1 MDKFDQVIDKEVQ
14 KFLCNL
20 EKEGKITSND
30 RKRITLK
37 VISGIKSWIAD
48 ESVSN
53 PIKNGI
59 KKAIN
64 SNNWNYIIEAF
75 WQDII
80 FGTGGI
86 RGRAVLNESDLKL
99 FAKKGLESEIL
110 RGSNTINEI
119 ILMKYTTGVAKFL
132 QENNYEKAVVGYD
145 SRLHGKDFADLVAKI
160 FLANGIKVYLFDEA
174 CPYPELSF
182 AVTQLHADI
191 GIEISASH
199 NDKRYNGYKISNRF
213 GASLALSE
221 RAIILS
227 YIFGDQKRGIV
238 PVTTADIK
246 PVNFALDTS
255 DRLTYLGG
263 EEPIR
268 EIGNV
273 PFINIH
279 SRHLDAIKQFI
290 INPDLIKKYSSEIH
304 IGYCAY
310 YGAGC
315 RAVPKILN
323 DLGFSQLKIVH
334 EMNSLNGCFPA
345 FKTDQ
350 VIDPGEEKP
359 AALGV
364 NCFIS
369 EYGETVFPTLDVFLG
384 TDPDADRLGVIV
396 NIPKN
401 QQKKLGKWKLLEA
414 NDVWTLLL
422 WYRLKAESDAN
433 GGIIP
438 NAAKKFIV
446 RNHVTT
452 DALFKM
458 SRKFG
463 ITCETTWVG
472 FGFLAEKVIQKW
484 RDGFVNVGMFEESN
498 GFSIG
503 GAPPLPGEVKGVGGH
518 TMEKDGTLASVL
530 LLEVACYAKSQGK
543 TLLDLLDEIYRDPD
557 VGFFATCKTQL
568 PEEGVFE
575 GIDGDIYKKNIIKN
589 LVAFSKKVNSLAED
603 GKPYTVAGMP
613 IKRAELYCTGKY
625 DNIYWPGVPDEG
637 IRFYLN
643 ENESSYVTIRP
654 SGTEAKLRF
663 MVHIHIPVEDHSDL
677 TEKKYSANKLLKRIE
692 QEFTEIAQ
700 RGLM

>member
-1 MDKFDQVIDKEVQ
+1 MHKLDPVIDKEVQ
-14 KFLCNL
+14 NFLGNL
-20 EKEGKITSND
+20 EKEGKITSKD
-30 RKRITLK
+30 RERITVK
-37 VISGIKSWIAD
+37 VTSGIKSWITD
-48 ESVSN
+48 ENVSN

-86 RGRAVLNESDLKL
+86 RGRAVLNEIDLKQ
-99 FAKKGLESEIL
+99 FAEKGLESEIL
-110 RGSNTINEI
+110 RGPNTINEI
-119 ILMKYTTGVAKFL
+119 ILMKYTTGVSKFL
-132 QENNYEKAVVGYD
+132 QENNYEKAIVGYD
-145 SRLHGKDFADLVAKI
+145 SRLNGKEFADIVAKI
-160 FLANGIKVYLFDEA
+160 FLSNGIRVYLFEEA

-182 AVTQLHADI
+182 AVTQMHADI

-213 GASLALSE
+213 GASLGLSE
-221 RAIILS
+221 REMILS
-227 YIFGDQKRGIV
+227 YIFGDEERGIL

-246 PVNFALDTS
+246 PVNFELHNS

-263 EEPIR
+263 EQPVR
-268 EIGNV
+268 AVGKT
-273 PFINIH
+273 PFIDIH
-279 SRHLDAIKQFI
+279 SRHLDAIKNFI
-290 INPDLIKKYSSEIH
+290 INPELIRDYASEIN
-304 IGYCAY
+304 IGYCAF
-310 YGAGC
+310 YGAGYK
-315 RAVPKILN
+315 AVPKILN
-323 DLGFSQLKIVH
+323 DLGFSKLKVVH
-334 EMNSLNGCFPA
+334 EMNRLDGWFPA
-345 FKTDQ
+345 FKIDQ

-364 NCFIS
+364 KCFTS
-369 EYGETVFPTLDVFLG
+369 EYGENAFQDLDVFLG

-396 NIPKN
+396 THPKK

-433 GGIIP
+433 GGKIP
-438 NAAKKFIV
+438 DAARKFIV

-452 DALFKM
+452 DALVKM
-458 SRKFG
+458 SNKFG
-463 ITCETTWVG
+463 IATETTWVG
-472 FGFLAEKVIQKW
+472 FGFLSERVIQKW
-484 RDGFVNVGMFEESN
+484 NDGLINIGMFEESN

-503 GAPPLPGEVKGVGGH
+503 GGPPRQGEVKGTGGH

-543 TLLDLLDEIYRDPD
+543 SLVDLLDDIYADPQ
-557 VGFFATCKTQL
+557 VGYYATSKTQL

-575 GIDGDIYKKNIIKN
+575 GIDGDIHKKNIIKN
-589 LVAFSKKVNSLAED
+589 LVVFAQKVNDLAAQ
-603 GKPYTVAGMP
+603 GKPHSIAGLS

-625 DNIYWPGVPDEG
+625 DTIYWPGVPDEG

-643 ENESSYVTIRP
+643 EEESSYVTIRP

-663 MVHIHIPVEDHSDL
+663 MVHIHLPLADTTDM
-677 TEKKYSANKLLKRIE
+677 TEKKYHANKILKRIE

-700 RGLM
+700 GNVV